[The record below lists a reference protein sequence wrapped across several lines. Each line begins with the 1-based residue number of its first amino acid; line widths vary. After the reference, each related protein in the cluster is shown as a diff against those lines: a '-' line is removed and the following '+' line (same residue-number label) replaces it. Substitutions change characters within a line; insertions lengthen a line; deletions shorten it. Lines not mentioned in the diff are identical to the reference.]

1 MDTELMQ
8 IQMEQDFAELAEQ
21 YEGAADNELIWAL
34 GAPTAE
40 ATKMHTQNVVH
51 CRDMAKMYRYLAS
64 RTSDLVESFDE
75 DGEGTTIV
83 VEVTL

>member
-1 MDTELMQ
+1 MDMELMQ

>member
-1 MDTELMQ
+1 MDMELMQ

-34 GAPTAE
+34 GAPDAE
-40 ATKMHTQNVVH
+40 TTKMHTQNVVH

-64 RTSDLVESFDE
+64 RTSDLVESFDADE
-75 DGEGTTIV
+75 EGTTLI